1 MIRRAR
7 LASRTAASIA
17 LLAPS
22 AAGAWSYD
30 AYLSFAAP
38 CPAAPTA
45 LRVEHESVA
54 VDCGRTRADSA
65 ECAVVARY
73 TVRNPTPE
81 PVSVTLPAPAGGALS
96 ARGAALT
103 DALVV
108 APGASVVVEMRDRQ
122 ARPVERSRAWVF
134 MRPLSTLEVLHPLL
148 AERLEE
154 VQRVSINYVRAGA
167 CRGGS
172 DPAWAAV
179 GSANVV
185 TRVPR
190 GWAPTPGW
198 EQHGLCHP
206 HDAGMTC
213 MQVEEVPEALS
224 VTMSVD
230 RTLSGFVRPG
240 GVAVA
245 LGATT
250 GQGPRARLGYEFGLG
265 RRVLVSASI
274 EADAAGNVV
283 LTPAVGVGFGLW
295 RINSWRDLWK
305 PAALI
310 PWVGVPT
317 GVAPDRRAGVR
328 GQLTLAWLFGGLDV
342 ATDYWPL
349 DGRVDVSVM
358 LRAGL

>member
-1 MIRRAR
+1 MTPRAR
-7 LASRTAASIA
+7 LASCTAASIA
-17 LLAPS
+17 LIAPRV
-22 AAGAWSYD
+22 AGAWSYD

-38 CPAAPTA
+38 CPADRTA

-54 VDCGRTRADSA
+54 IDCGRTRADSA
-65 ECAVVARY
+65 ECAIVARY
-73 TVRNPTPE
+73 TLRNPTPE
-81 PVSVTLPAPAGGALS
+81 PVSVTLPAPVGGALV

-122 ARPVERSRAWVF
+122 ARPVEGGRSWIF
-134 MRPLSTLEVLHPLL
+134 MRPASALEVLHPLL
-148 AERLEE
+148 AERLDE
-154 VQRVSINYVRAGA
+154 VQRVSINYARAGA
-167 CRGGS
+167 CREGS
-172 DPAWAAV
+172 WAAA
-179 GSANVV
+179 GSTNMV
-185 TRVPR
+185 TRLPR
-190 GWAPTPGW
+190 GWAPTTGW
-198 EQHGLCHP
+198 EQRGLCHT

-213 MQVEEVPEALS
+213 TQVEEVPDSQS
-224 VTMSVD
+224 VNMSVD

-240 GVAVA
+240 GVALG

-250 GQGPRARLGYEFGLG
+250 PHGPRVRLGYEFGLG

-274 EADAAGNVV
+274 EGDFAGNVV

-295 RINSWRDLWK
+295 RVNSWRDLWK

-310 PWVGVPT
+310 PWVGVPV

-328 GQLTLAWLFGGLDV
+328 AQLTLAWLFGGLDV